1 MYLNQG
7 FCSMKNDK
15 IPRCERTKVF
25 AQMSFVIQIHFFQ
38 IRIAKNFKIALVLL
52 DDIWCHYFLHQ
63 TPPIYFPI
71 KLFISIQHILLT
83 TWQHLKKTQQIEK
96 IYIQRQ
102 QLLKVYVTFH
112 RYSHI
117 YSSPSKLRFY
127 LVVVL
132 QGKWC
137 TPKLVFK
144 LKTLNIIFWMGYPY
158 NVLPH
163 NRTNLDTKC

>member
-71 KLFISIQHILLT
+71 KLFISIQHILLST
-83 TWQHLKKTQQIEK
+83 SQHFEKHNKLKKK
-96 IYIQRQ
+96 FIQKQ
-102 QLLKVYVTFH
+102 QLLKTYFTFH
-112 RYSHI
+112 RYSYK
-117 YSSPSKLRFY
+117 YSSFFRLKFY
-127 LVVVL
+127 LVVVWTYKGNHECQNFFSNKRHWIL
-132 QGKWC
+132 YFG
-137 TPKLVFK
+137 
-144 LKTLNIIFWMGYPY
+144 
-158 NVLPH
+158 
-163 NRTNLDTKC
+163 